1 MQTQSEDHV
10 VDPLPGDL
18 AIWVLIYAELLVFG
32 LFFCAYAATRATHL
46 ELFQHSQATLDV
58 HSGAI
63 NTALLI
69 SASYFVVRS
78 IQALRLDESKH
89 SARWMLLAIVCG
101 CGFLVLKTIEF
112 EHKFAQGVSLS
123 SNLFYMFYLSMA
135 IFHYM
140 HVAVGVVILI
150 VLWRGIVRGIYHSAS
165 LHGVESGA
173 AYWHMVDLVWLVLFP
188 LVYVL

>member
-1 MQTQSEDHV
+1 MQTLRAEV
-10 VDPLPGDL
+10 TVDPLPGDL

-32 LFFCAYAATRATHL
+32 MLFCAYAVARATHL
-46 ELFQHSQATLDV
+46 ELFQTSQATLDV

-78 IQALRLDESKH
+78 VRAQRADASQS

-101 CGFLVLKTIEF
+101 GGFLLLKTIEF
-112 EHKFAQGVSLS
+112 EHKFAEGIGLS
-123 SNLFYMFYLSMA
+123 SNLFYMFYLFMA
-135 IFHYM
+135 VFHFM
-140 HVAVGVVILI
+140 HVVAGVVILL
-150 VLWRGIVRGIYHSAS
+150 VLWRGITNGAYSADS
-165 LHGVESGA
+165 LNGLESGA

>member
-1 MQTQSEDHV
+1 MQIQKTDHA

-32 LFFCAYAATRATHL
+32 LFFCAFSVARATHL
-46 ELFQHSQATLDV
+46 ELFQLSQATLDV

-78 IQALRLDESKH
+78 VQALRLDQSRY

-101 CGFLVLKTIEF
+101 CGFLVLKAMEF
-112 EHKFAQGVSLS
+112 DHKFAQGISLS
-123 SNLFYMFYLSMA
+123 SNLFYMFYHFYFFSSFL
-135 IFHYM
+135 
-140 HVAVGVVILI
+140 
-150 VLWRGIVRGIYHSAS
+150 
-165 LHGVESGA
+165 
-173 AYWHMVDLVWLVLFP
+173 
-188 LVYVL
+188 